1 MQSIKEVLAQIKKC
15 VTKKPVENIERNN
28 LFDPEESTF
37 GELYLFAFCV
47 ALNVM
52 NSGYEKFGV
61 ASEHKNNAQPTMFCS
76 IVITY

>member
-1 MQSIKEVLAQIKKC
+1 MQSIKEDLTQIKEYF
-15 VTKKPVENIERNN
+15 TKKPVENIERNN

-76 IVITY
+76 IVVAY

>member
-1 MQSIKEVLAQIKKC
+1 MQSIKEDLTQIKEYF
-15 VTKKPVENIERNN
+15 TKKPVENIERNN

-37 GELYLFAFCV
+37 GELYLFTFCV

-52 NSGYEKFGV
+52 NSGYEKFRV

-76 IVITY
+76 IVVAY

>member
-1 MQSIKEVLAQIKKC
+1 MQSIKEDLTQIKEY

-37 GELYLFAFCV
+37 GELYLFTFCA

-52 NSGYEKFGV
+52 N
-61 ASEHKNNAQPTMFCS
+61 
-76 IVITY
+76 